1 MKLKAKWLLLA
12 SIATI
17 FAPLVALSCTNDYNP
32 DRDNLIYY
40 FNHAN
45 KAKNYFSAYANS
57 HSQELNALNLA
68 TGAKLFRLSSQNQ
81 PEIDFRDNIV
91 TKPTELWYKTEYA
104 KWISFD
110 PQITDL
116 YGNITQG
123 KAYENDHIKKT
134 IYEET
139 LESNQKPEFFYPKKD
154 KGLGFYSPYL
164 FIPSAKENSI
174 NHPNFL
180 EELKTA
186 EKITLNLT
194 NGNTYHNNY
203 WVNHRGEIVN
213 KKYQVSAID
222 FRLGLFRS
230 ALQNKAFRQQFI
242 KENNL
247 TEMQKLEDKYYEK
260 DNPYFN
266 GDSVYD
272 MFKSYNVDTK
282 NFFNYQKIEEYKLV
296 GNSAITFDISS
307 PINNIDFF
315 NNLFIYSNYMDA
327 IPYDFLQEK
336 YAKRSNDSLFSDKSF
351 AWFYEYGRTYDSTLY
366 ASYYYVAKNSSSET
380 KLYRNENFYSS
391 DLKWQELKHLN
402 EIVYK
407 YNEIPSPN
415 ETYNIQQYNLFKQNL
430 VSNLNVSTLNADQKE
445 FIFKNFEKFN
455 LNYTR
460 QFEKYKLHSKI
471 FLNYLP
477 SANEFYFND
486 LFACLYYGSNAKE
499 LTKKQGNIDFNPE
512 IIVFQNLI
520 NRVINPYVFISLLQK
535 NSEIWMSQ
543 APSDIKI
550 NAQNIF
556 SSNYE
561 NLKDAL
567 VPINNQIVLK
577 NTNGK
582 IENNSQFSL
591 YDNKQ
596 KINDVKAF
604 SNNFEKYKSID
615 FENIKSNITNI
626 IENFYAKHPEYKTQ
640 NIEWQ
645 IPIAAFNLSQ
655 SIKEFVKTIEN
666 IYNQLHPK
674 LKPKIVLIDD
684 YYKYDEYFKKNK
696 SIYKHID
703 FTLSNSSSNDY
714 LKKLLSINNYE
725 MVKLFNKIVKVN
737 GNQAVF
743 KNLKKLLEEKPE
755 LIEKIINAEELDINK
770 NKFEVFLNDYLNK
783 LSTSDTLHLINE
795 INNLISYTLSFEN
808 NVQTDSFSKIVYQNY
823 IYKPL
828 VYDGLEYFQDIF
840 IK

>member
-1 MKLKAKWLLLA
+1 
-12 SIATI
+12 
-17 FAPLVALSCTNDYNP
+17 
-32 DRDNLIYY
+32 
-40 FNHAN
+40 
-45 KAKNYFSAYANS
+45 
-57 HSQELNALNLA
+57 
-68 TGAKLFRLSSQNQ
+68 
-81 PEIDFRDNIV
+81 
-91 TKPTELWYKTEYA
+91 
-104 KWISFD
+104 
-110 PQITDL
+110 
-116 YGNITQG
+116 
-123 KAYENDHIKKT
+123 
-134 IYEET
+134 
-139 LESNQKPEFFYPKKD
+139 
-154 KGLGFYSPYL
+154 
-164 FIPSAKENSI
+164 
-174 NHPNFL
+174 
-180 EELKTA
+180 
-186 EKITLNLT
+186 
-194 NGNTYHNNY
+194 
-203 WVNHRGEIVN
+203 
-213 KKYQVSAID
+213 
-222 FRLGLFRS
+222 
-230 ALQNKAFRQQFI
+230 
-242 KENNL
+242 
-247 TEMQKLEDKYYEK
+247 
-260 DNPYFN
+260 
-266 GDSVYD
+266 
-272 MFKSYNVDTK
+272 
-282 NFFNYQKIEEYKLV
+282 
-296 GNSAITFDISS
+296 
-307 PINNIDFF
+307 
-315 NNLFIYSNYMDA
+315 
-327 IPYDFLQEK
+327 
-336 YAKRSNDSLFSDKSF
+336 
-351 AWFYEYGRTYDSTLY
+351 
-366 ASYYYVAKNSSSET
+366 
-380 KLYRNENFYSS
+380 
-391 DLKWQELKHLN
+391 
-402 EIVYK
+402 
-407 YNEIPSPN
+407 
-415 ETYNIQQYNLFKQNL
+415 QQYNLFKQNL

-486 LFACLYYGSNAKE
+486 LFACLYYGSNVKE

-582 IENNSQFSL
+582 VENNSQFSL

-655 SIKEFVKTIEN
+655 SIKESVKTIEN

-743 KNLKKLLEEKPE
+743 KNLKKLLEVKPE

-770 NKFEVFLNDYLNK
+770 N
-783 LSTSDTLHLINE
+783 
-795 INNLISYTLSFEN
+795 
-808 NVQTDSFSKIVYQNY
+808 
-823 IYKPL
+823 
-828 VYDGLEYFQDIF
+828 
-840 IK
+840 